1 VTPPGGEGMADAQSR
16 IVSHMQDMAQANDGT
31 TIAMVTHCDMIRA
44 AVAWIL
50 GLSLD
55 NLLRFDV
62 DPGSVTRLV
71 MGDWGAILT
80 GLNERPAL

>member
-1 VTPPGGEGMADAQSR
+1 
-16 IVSHMQDMAQANDGT
+16 
-31 TIAMVTHCDMIRA
+31 MIRA
-44 AVAWIL
+44 AIAWIL

-62 DPGSVTRLV
+62 DPGSVTRLA